1 MSSRYHREEK
11 PQFSFA
17 DDYDFKDDDHT
28 NVLGHTMKRNYVPE
42 YDFLSGETTQQT
54 DKKADNKSSDAT
66 NRSVV
71 PNKQAVDVD
80 KPKTTQ

>member
-1 MSSRYHREEK
+1 
-11 PQFSFA
+11 
-17 DDYDFKDDDHT
+17 
-28 NVLGHTMKRNYVPE
+28 MKRNYVPE